1 MVFRLALIAV
11 VLALS
16 LRPST
21 AQTIAD
27 SMQRVVQPYVDAQM
41 FMGSILAAKDGK
53 VIFSRSYGMADLEW
67 NVPNSPTTKFNIASM
82 TKQFTAAAILLLEDR
97 GKLKTDDLVKEI
109 PY

>member
-53 VIFSRSYGMADLEW
+53 D
-67 NVPNSPTTKFNIASM
+67 
-82 TKQFTAAAILLLEDR
+82 
-97 GKLKTDDLVKEI
+97 GK
-109 PY
+109 